1 MDKSYIA
8 GFCDGDGSI
17 CIGKC
22 NDGFLLKV
30 EFTQCN
36 KDYLDKINEY
46 FENKGKLYIDKRK
59 KYNHEQAY
67 QLRYCGAKAKPIL
80 EIMAEHAV
88 LKAPQA
94 KIALEFL
101 SLVNKPNKHQEKES
115 YRQRVKAM
123 NKDKTSYE
131 KDYTKI
137 NNAYIAGLFDAEGN
151 VYISDEN
158 VSKFKYYVKITQ
170 KSDHI
175 LVKHIQKHLG
185 FGNITPSENYRI
197 RFYNKENVTKFLDV
211 VRQYSIIKLA
221 KLQLLV
227 DKLCS

>member
-1 MDKSYIA
+1 MRVYVYFLFWLKKFDASKYSIYIKITTNINFAMNKSYIA

-36 KDYLDKINEY
+36 KEYLDKINEY

-88 LKAPQA
+88 L
-94 KIALEFL
+94 
-101 SLVNKPNKHQEKES
+101 ES
-115 YRQRVKAM
+115 
-123 NKDKTSYE
+123 
-131 KDYTKI
+131 
-137 NNAYIAGLFDAEGN
+137 F
-151 VYISDEN
+151 
-158 VSKFKYYVKITQ
+158 
-170 KSDHI
+170 H
-175 LVKHIQKHLG
+175 
-185 FGNITPSENYRI
+185 
-197 RFYNKENVTKFLDV
+197 
-211 VRQYSIIKLA
+211 
-221 KLQLLV
+221 
-227 DKLCS
+227 